1 MARLNLAKLIRKGRR
16 DKELSQDQI
25 AQYLGYSHR
34 SNAQRL
40 EASMLELKAVHL
52 IELAALLNIDLN
64 ELKEGIMFEK
74 AKVRVEYMEN
84 LAPHADFILADWPE
98 GDDHWRWVVTAP
110 EQEILDWV
118 EAGSK

>member
-1 MARLNLAKLIRKGRR
+1 MTNIPKIIRKARR

-25 AQYLGYSHR
+25 AKYLGYSHR
-34 SNAQRL
+34 SNVQRL
-40 EASMLELKAVHL
+40 EAGILELKAKHL

-74 AKVRVEYMEN
+74 AKARVEDSPQ

-98 GDDHWRWVVTAP
+98 GDEHWFWVVTAA
-110 EQEILDWV
+110 EQKILDWV